1 MSCLL
6 HSKYICIHWSHDR
19 EGMHLIGGELNWK
32 VMADLNTFKNCSNFT
47 DEPRVI
53 ALVRGVSAAVCC
65 VVLSIVLVALVILAA
80 LPKSRKR
87 LCGTVIKRLTFG
99 IIAVSVAYQLN
110 FALHLVHYYYQVNG
124 YCQANGFFNQYFGAV
139 QLLFMLEISVI
150 LFFKISGKVIPSWR
164 SLYNLGKAIKN
175 LKEAMKDIFTCRGCK
190 ISKLEVLNLALIIV
204 LPLVIDWIPF
214 ATNSYGLYGTWCW
227 IAILDPDCSIHMAG
241 LWEQIWLW
249 NVPFGAVAFLT
260 LVLFIASLCV
270 LGYGVKNI
278 KTQKLIEVG
287 ILDYVLLL
295 AFLVFIFFLYSVE
308 IIARSIAF
316 SQYRFEFWL
325 LHALSSPLSG
335 TFIPLAL
342 LVAIQLPISSTIF
355 GIQHKRQRRSH
366 REGES
371 KTINE
376 SDSSLDTPYTHWSSP
391 HSFCDISLVD
401 EPQEDKIDIM
411 K

>member
-1 MSCLL
+1 
-6 HSKYICIHWSHDR
+6 
-19 EGMHLIGGELNWK
+19 
-32 VMADLNTFKNCSNFT
+32 
-47 DEPRVI
+47 
-53 ALVRGVSAAVCC
+53 
-65 VVLSIVLVALVILAA
+65 
-80 LPKSRKR
+80 
-87 LCGTVIKRLTFG
+87 
-99 IIAVSVAYQLN
+99 
-110 FALHLVHYYYQVNG
+110 
-124 YCQANGFFNQYFGAV
+124 
-139 QLLFMLEISVI
+139 MLEISVI
-150 LFFKISGKVIPSWR
+150 LFFKISGKVIPSCR

-175 LKEAMKDIFTCRGCK
+175 LKKAMKNIFTCHGCR

-204 LPLVIDWIPF
+204 LPLVINWIPF
-214 ATNSYGLYGTWCW
+214 TTNSYGLYGTWCW
-227 IAILDPDCSIHMAG
+227 ITILDPNCSIHTAG

-249 NVPFGAVAFLT
+249 NVPFGFVALLT
-260 LVLFIASLCV
+260 LILFIASLCV

-278 KTQKLIEVG
+278 KTQRLIEVG

-308 IIARSIAF
+308 IMARSFAF
-316 SQYRFEFWL
+316 SQHPFAFWL
-325 LHALSSPLSG
+325 INALSSPLSG

-355 GIQHKRQRRSH
+355 GIQHKQQRRSH

-376 SDSSLDTPYTHWSSP
+376 SASSLDTPYTHWSSP
-391 HSFCDISLVD
+391 HSFCDISVVD